1 MKFVHPV
8 NPKNGNDKY
17 PFYLKGASNRT
28 GYYPIGRM
36 NTWHGGIHYEGSNPI
51 KAIAD
56 GKIIAYRVPEKY
68 YEQIS
73 DGKKSWYSNAFV
85 LIQHDYVSPKEL
97 KMTFYSLYNH
107 LSSFEEMQ
115 TKTFPKIYKIDSYTV
130 ADTANDSNKKVKGV
144 RIRMTQSGGSV
155 LATAPKGATLT
166 IKETNK
172 EKTRW
177 KVEYIT
183 PLGKV
188 IEGYAYALKENG
200 KFSFDH
206 ETGKVLEEPDTDVDG
221 DFGANLYEK
230 ADKESDVKQLLT
242 RGASIEIDERDQGK
256 TGWLKVKKVDGKS
269 LTGYCHTD
277 KLKIVDILTLTNE
290 DLDQVKNVCIEV
302 RAGDIIG
309 YAGLNG
315 FEKKEEHRCAHVE
328 VFSPDDVTPFLTNAN
343 TDGDKSKNFA
353 KLSEGTELKKKFPL
367 KLITNTPVKKTGKTT
382 LGYIEVEVDNLEVIV
397 DDRDTE
403 LPSTYASNM
412 YTFNNE
418 SDATRLTNF
427 NKIVGDI
434 AKIGD
439 KVQLNKKLEGDQRR
453 VSYLNDNKGLR
464 FWVKNECIEEKT
476 LNFTVLLAST
486 NEVAGQTTP
495 STPNNGTQN
504 RAVTE
509 SVAVASPPVAT
520 STTESKT
527 YFRLNKDVS
536 EIYLISP
543 EDENAN
549 TKIVADTIV
558 NIKEGKTFKDKDDK
572 EWYYI
577 EPIGLKKNGV
587 AINYKGLIS
596 KDDLGDL
603 FSAYDWT
610 KFGFEVKEDATNTY
624 IYNFDNKEPFF
635 ADVCSI
641 VDEDEDGILEPY
653 ELQRALNN
661 HYAAEKLSHL
671 VCKHHNEWAYGGQYL
686 SGLIDNLDQFYTK
699 AIENDADGEELANQ
713 QELDAI
719 KQERLDAFSAK
730 VEQLALWEDIETRT
744 SSYRSKYIN
753 GALMTS
759 PVTMGGYLTYKAGK
773 WIYERM
779 AYGDKKEEAIPLSP
793 FPIANPVVYHFHPVA
808 FVEQM
813 RRMSVDLIYH
823 IYHTGII
830 LEEGNIEGAKEVRF
844 VYHDKNGSKH
854 ELGRYFITEI
864 PDYEKGTTIKP
875 VTNINSYIKKTG
887 RYAGKVKT
895 IWYKKK
901 NINFKAINI
910 KANFIGNYFQY
921 KKGDFLLK
929 FTSYTN
935 REYAKPIC
943 FAALLGAIL
952 DSGYEDVKVNGF
964 TSIDG
969 TSFPSVSHPGGI
981 NVDISNLD
989 NKDSK
994 TADGNILIGGD
1005 NYSLKRTSKLAEG
1018 LYKFGYMGIRSSDK
1032 DISHCTY
1039 ISGHKDHLHCENFK
1053 PQK

>member
-1 MKFVHPV
+1 MKFVYPV
-8 NPKNGNDKY
+8 DPKNGNDKY

-68 YEQIS
+68 FE
-73 DGKKSWYSNAFV
+73 DTANFNGKYSNAFV

-144 RIRMTQSGGSV
+144 RIRLTQSGGSV
-155 LATAPKGATLT
+155 LATAPKGKTLT

-177 KVEYIT
+177 KVQYTT

-206 ETGKVLEEPDTDVDG
+206 ETGKVLEEPDTDIDG
-221 DFGANLYEK
+221 DLGANLREK
-230 ADKESDVKQLLT
+230 AEKDSDVKQLLP
-242 RGASIEIDERDQGK
+242 RGTSIEIDEKDQGK
-256 TGWLKVKKVDGKS
+256 TGWLKVKKMDGKS

-277 KLKIVDILTLTNE
+277 GLTIVDVLTLTNE

-302 RAGDIIG
+302 KAGDIIG

-315 FEKKEEHRCAHVE
+315 FEKKKEHRCAHVE
-328 VFSPDDVTPFLTNAN
+328 VFTPDDVTPFLTNVN
-343 TDGDKSKNFA
+343 MDGDKNNNFA
-353 KLSEGTELKKKFPL
+353 KLSEGSELKKKFSL

-382 LGYIEVEVDNLEVIV
+382 LAYIEVEVDNLEVIV

-403 LPSTYASNM
+403 LPNTYASDI
-412 YTFNNE
+412 YTFSDE

-439 KVQLNKKLEGDQRR
+439 TVKLNKKLEGEQRR
-453 VSYLNDNKGLR
+453 VTYLDDNKGLR
-464 FWVKNECIEEKT
+464 FWVKNEDIEEKT
-476 LNFTVLLAST
+476 LNFTVQLAFT
-486 NEVAGQTTP
+486 DEVSDQTTGV
-495 STPNNGTQN
+495 SSVSSYRAQN
-504 RAVTE
+504 RAVDTA
-509 SVAVASPPVAT
+509 VAVANPPVAT
-520 STTESKT
+520 TTNESKT
-527 YFRLNKDVS
+527 YFRLNKDVL

-543 EDENAN
+543 DDENTN
-549 TKIVADTIV
+549 TKIVVDTIV
-558 NIKEGKTFKDKDDK
+558 NIKEGKTYKDKDDK

-577 EPIGLKKNGV
+577 EPIGLQKNGV

-635 ADVCSI
+635 ADVCAI
-641 VDEDEDGILEPY
+641 VDEDEDGILETY

-686 SGLIDNLDQFYTK
+686 SGLTAELEQFYTK
-699 AIENDADGEELANQ
+699 AIEKDADGKALANQ

-719 KQERLDAFSAK
+719 KQERKDAFEAK
-730 VEQLALWEDIETRT
+730 VKQLAIWEDIEVRE
-744 SSYRSKYIN
+744 SSYRTKFIN

-813 RRMSVDLIYH
+813 MRMRVISAEEAKVRAYMRMLRIGEGTGEIIKSFDEKTNKVIYV
-823 IYHTGII
+823 T
-830 LEEGNIEGAKEVRF
+830 NDF
-844 VYHDKNGSKH
+844 
-854 ELGRYFITEI
+854 
-864 PDYEKGTTIKP
+864 EKGYTTAFGGNKISDLSDHPRKNYGGSSAAGAYQ
-875 VTNINSYIKKTG
+875 VMTYTWDDTNLSLKREKHNINSFSKESQDKFCIVLMKYHAGCSEFIDLIIKGEIEKATRKCG
-887 RYAGKVKT
+887 SR
-895 IWYKKK
+895 IW
-901 NINFKAINI
+901 ASLPC
-910 KANFIGNYFQY
+910 
-921 KKGDFLLK
+921 KGDNSRYKFKGKPQPATPMKDVLEHFEKFYNDELEGKTNMHLK
-929 FTSYTN
+929 
-935 REYAKPIC
+935 
-943 FAALLGAIL
+943 
-952 DSGYEDVKVNGF
+952 NGF
-964 TSIDG
+964 L
-969 TSFPSVSHPGGI
+969 
-981 NVDISNLD
+981 N
-989 NKDSK
+989 
-994 TADGNILIGGD
+994 
-1005 NYSLKRTSKLAEG
+1005 E
-1018 LYKFGYMGIRSSDK
+1018 FGYD
-1032 DISHCTY
+1032 Y
-1039 ISGHKDHLHCENFK
+1039 
-1053 PQK
+1053 